1 LKVRTF
7 PAPPVGFDQTAASD
21 EELLRHGYPRRPD
34 AKTEPVLRRLWD
46 KALMRRPTFVR
57 AELVEDKV
65 WRSRP
70 HADWV
75 KEQARR
81 RADRPQSEFGLSG
94 HWAGAVVQVASL
106 GFSPPEPANV
116 VYAEWAVPTI
126 SPQPAE
132 SGTQTVGFWV
142 GLGGTGT
149 SQQLLQAGTAAT
161 ITGNNVGYWAWTQWV
176 PATYRVVNFP
186 VAAGDPI
193 SVLVCAPQS
202 DQGFVSIMNRN
213 TNLAMSFGVSD
224 PQGTTPYD
232 GSTVEWIIEAIN
244 TEMPNFGSVTFT
256 EVTAGTQHH
265 TINLLNAFTVTAT
278 SGPDLLA
285 SAKIYE
291 AQNEVEVFWDAAI

>member
-7 PAPPVGFDQTAASD
+7 PTPPADFDPFSASD
-21 EELLRHGYPRRPD
+21 QQLRRHGYPRRPD
-34 AKTEPVLRRLWD
+34 VKTEPVLRRLWD
-46 KALMRRPTFVR
+46 KAFIRRPTFVR

-81 RADRPQSEFGLSG
+81 RSERGQRQFSLAGD
-94 HWAGAVVQVASL
+94 WAGAVVQVGSL

-116 VYAEWAVPTI
+116 VYAEWTVPTI
-126 SPQPAE
+126 SPHPSE
-132 SGTQTVGFWV
+132 PGTQIVGFWV
-142 GLGGTGT
+142 GLGGYGT
-149 SQQLLQAGTAAT
+149 SELLQAGTAAT
-161 ITGNNVGYWAWTQWV
+161 ITGNSVSYWAWTEWV
-176 PATYRVVNFP
+176 PAGYQVVNFP

-202 DQGFVSIMNRN
+202 DQGFVSIMNQN
-213 TNLAMSFGVSD
+213 TNLAMSFPVSD

-265 TINLLNAFTVTAT
+265 TINLLNAFTLSAT
-278 SGPDLLA
+278 NGADTLA
-285 SAKIYE
+285 SAKVYE
-291 AQNEVEVFWDAAI
+291 TQNEVEVLWDAAI